1 MKKISIIVPVF
12 NEEKSLK
19 KLFKKLQSL
28 KFNNNKKE
36 IVVVNDGSTDNSLNI
51 LKKFKKIKVL
61 SQKNQGKG
69 KAVQL
74 GISKAT
80 GEYVVV
86 QDSDLEYSPKDIT
99 RMYKSKNNLKKISI
113 YGSRYLPLYFGF
125 IPKYYKGQNLSS
137 YIANIVFIFLFFL
150 LYQRLITDP
159 LTGYKLYE
167 KKFFKNNPI
176 KSKGFEADH
185 EITAKLI
192 KNNYKIIEIPI
203 NYKPRTKAE
212 GKKINF
218 FDGLKAIYAI
228 IMYRFFN

>member
-12 NEEKSLK
+12 NEEKNLK
-19 KLFKKLQSL
+19 KLFKKLQVL
-28 KFNNNKKE
+28 KFDKIKKE
-36 IVVVNDGSTDNSLNI
+36 IVAVNDGSTDASFNI
-51 LKKFKKIKVL
+51 LKRIKKIKVL
-61 SQKNQGKG
+61 TQKNQGKG
-69 KAVQL
+69 KAVQT
-74 GISKAT
+74 GISKAS
-80 GEYVVV
+80 GKYVVV
-86 QDSDLEYSPKDIT
+86 QDSDLEYSPKDII
-99 RMYKSKNNLKKISI
+99 RMYKATKNLKKTSI
-113 YGSRYLPLYFGF
+113 YGSRYLPFYFGF
-125 IPKYYKGQNLSS
+125 IPKYYKGQNVSS
-137 YIANIVFIFLFFL
+137 YFANIVFIFLFFL

-167 KKFFKNNPI
+167 KNFFKKNFI

-218 FDGLKAIYAI
+218 FDGLKAIYTI
-228 IMYRFFN
+228 IMYRIFN

>member
-125 IPKYYKGQNLSS
+125 FPKYYKGQNLSS

>member
-1 MKKISIIVPVF
+1 MIFSIIVPVF

-19 KLFKKLQSL
+19 KLFKKLLNL
-28 KFNNNKKE
+28 KFNKNKKE
-36 IVVVNDGSTDNSLNI
+36 IVAVNDGSTDNSLNI

-61 SQKNQGKG
+61 NQRNQGKG
-69 KAVQL
+69 KAVQS
-74 GISKAT
+74 GILKAT
-80 GEYVVV
+80 GDYVVV
-86 QDSDLEYSPKDIT
+86 QDSDLEYSPKDIV
-99 RMYKSKNNLKKISI
+99 RMDKAIKNLKKISI
-113 YGSRYLPLYFGF
+113 YGSRYLPLHFGF

-167 KKFFKNNPI
+167 KSFFKNISI

-218 FDGLKAIYAI
+218 FDGLKAIYTI
-228 IMYRFFN
+228 IMYRIFN

>member
-12 NEEKSLK
+12 NEEKNLK
-19 KLFKKLQSL
+19 KLFNKLLNLSFKKS
-28 KFNNNKKE
+28 KKE
-36 IVVVNDGSTDNSLNI
+36 IIVINDGSTDRSFNI
-51 LKKFKKIKVL
+51 LKKLKKIRIIN
-61 SQKNQGKG
+61 QKNQGKG
-69 KAVQL
+69 KAVQV
-74 GISKAT
+74 GISKST
-80 GEYVVV
+80 GEYVVI
-86 QDSDLEYSPKDIT
+86 QDSDLEYSPKDIKRLYNFT
-99 RMYKSKNNLKKISI
+99 NNRKNISV
-113 YGSRYLPLYFGF
+113 YGSRYLPLYLGF

-137 YIANIVFIFLFFL
+137 YFANIIFIFLFFIF
-150 LYQRLITDP
+150 YQKLITDP

-167 KKFFKNNPI
+167 KKFFNNNPI

-203 NYKPRTKAE
+203 NYKPRTKDE

-218 FDGLKAIYAI
+218 FDGLKAIYTI

>member
-19 KLFKKLQSL
+19 KLFKKLLNL
-28 KFNNNKKE
+28 KFNKNKKE
-36 IVVVNDGSTDNSLNI
+36 IVAVNDGSTDNSFNI

-61 SQKNQGKG
+61 NQRNQGKG
-69 KAVQL
+69 KAVQS
-74 GISKAT
+74 GILKAT
-80 GEYVVV
+80 GDYVVI
-86 QDSDLEYSPKDIT
+86 QDSDLEYSPKDIV
-99 RMYKSKNNLKKISI
+99 RMNKAIKNLKKISI
-113 YGSRYLPLYFGF
+113 YGSRYLPLRFGF

-137 YIANIVFIFLFFL
+137 YFANIVFIFLFFL

-167 KKFFKNNPI
+167 KNFFKNISI

-218 FDGLKAIYAI
+218 FDGLKAIYTI
-228 IMYRFFN
+228 IMYRIFN